1 MKNKNIKVIE
11 YGFGK
16 YDISLT
22 RCTIWNVLEHR
33 NNTRKATKILQKMLI
48 TTDPDIL
55 GLLMQSY
62 SQLKRKF
69 LK

>member
-1 MKNKNIKVIE
+1 MKRIIKVIN

-22 RCTIWNVLEHR
+22 RCTIWHVLECR
-33 NNTRKATKILQKMLI
+33 NNTRKATKILEKMLI

-55 GLLMQSY
+55 ELLMQSY
-62 SQLKRKF
+62 LQLKRKF

>member
-1 MKNKNIKVIE
+1 MKRIIKVTNF
-11 YGFGK
+11 GFSK
-16 YDISLT
+16 HNIFFT
-22 RCTIWNVLEHR
+22 RATIHYVLEYR

-48 TTDPDIL
+48 TKDPDIL

>member
-1 MKNKNIKVIE
+1 MKRNIKVTN

-22 RCTIWNVLEHR
+22 RTTIRYVLEYR
-33 NNTRKATKILQKMLI
+33 NNTRKATKILEKMLVA
-48 TTDPDIL
+48 TDPDIL
-55 GLLMQSY
+55 ELLMQSY

>member
-1 MKNKNIKVIE
+1 MKNKNIKVINH
-11 YGFGK
+11 GLDK
-16 YDISLT
+16 YNISLT
-22 RCTIWNVLEHR
+22 RCTIWHVLERR
-33 NNTRKATKILQKMLI
+33 NNTRKVTKILQKMLI

-55 GLLMQSY
+55 GLLMQLY